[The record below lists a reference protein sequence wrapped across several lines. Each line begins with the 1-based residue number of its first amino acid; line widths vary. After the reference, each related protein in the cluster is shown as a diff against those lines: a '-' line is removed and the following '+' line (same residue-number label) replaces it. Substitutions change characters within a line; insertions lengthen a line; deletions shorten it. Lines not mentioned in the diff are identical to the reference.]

1 MSPGAAIV
9 TIALLI
15 HRAYTS
21 WTEEYMTKKFGNLT
35 VKMEAKAESSDRL
48 PVGEIGL
55 GKDTIKNFLKN
66 YQAMDSYVIS
76 QIPQQMELDIE
87 LPACLR

>member
-1 MSPGAAIV
+1 MV
-9 TIALLI
+9 
-15 HRAYTS
+15 R
-21 WTEEYMTKKFGNLT
+21 KFGNLT
-35 VKMEAKAESSDRL
+35 VKVEARSENNDRI

-66 YQAMDSYVIS
+66 YQTKDSYVIS
-76 QIPQQMELDIE
+76 QIPQQLEVDIE

>member
-1 MSPGAAIV
+1 MM
-9 TIALLI
+9 
-15 HRAYTS
+15 R
-21 WTEEYMTKKFGNLT
+21 KFGDLT
-35 VKMEAKAESSDRL
+35 VKMEARSENSDRI

-76 QIPQQMELDIE
+76 QIPQQMEVDIE